1 MGSDPAPELPLEAA
15 RAEAARLRDKIRR
28 HEYLYYVKDSPEISD
43 GEFDRLMRRLQ
54 QLESSHPE
62 VLRADSPTQR
72 VGGAPREG
80 VEKASHSSA
89 LLSLDNAFNQH
100 ELKEFDRRARELID
114 VESIAYVGELKFDG
128 VSMAV
133 RYANRELE
141 IALTRGDGQQGEIIT
156 PNART
161 LGTVPLSVL
170 PEKLDRIGLPY
181 EFEVRGE
188 VVMPKTAFDK
198 LNHRRA
204 EAGEALYANPRNV
217 AAGSLRML
225 DPSVTARRRLDFFAY
240 MLLVEGAD
248 AFDTHWEALEALTEL
263 GFKVDRHRRRLRGV
277 SELVAFRDELMPR
290 RNELPYEIDGL
301 VFKVDQA
308 VLRRRLGATS
318 KAPRW
323 AIACKPTAQQVETV
337 VEDIDIQVGRTG
349 AITPRARLRPVRVGG
364 VTVSRA
370 TLHNEDEIARLGLYI
385 GDHVLLERS
394 GDVIP
399 KILRVVR
406 QGDQRLPFV
415 MPSTCPVC
423 GSEVVREE
431 GEVVARCINNSCKA
445 RLKQSI
451 EHFAHRSAMDIE
463 GIGERVVE
471 QLVDD
476 GLVRDIAD
484 LYKLTVRQLA
494 ALEKDSTMTPKR
506 AENIVAAI
514 RDARDADWGTLLG
527 GLAIPGVG
535 PVTAKV
541 VAGEFPGR
549 ASLQRAPEE
558 DLVAVKGVSS
568 RAAKEIK
575 RFLED
580 PHGQSLLDSLHEAGL
595 QSVAPGDSGR
605 SIESEQE
612 PDPEGELDRADAAK
626 LRLAISRFAQR
637 MGLKGKDRGLG
648 DLLIGEL
655 VDCGT
660 LQSQADLFRLQ
671 ADDLA
676 GRGSVRLGLK
686 SAKKILS
693 ALEKSKQASLGSLLF
708 GLGIRYVGDRTAAL
722 LASHFRS
729 LDAIA
734 GASTEQ
740 LEEVE
745 EVGPNI
751 AEAIKRF
758 FDSDK
763 NKALIERL
771 RESGLR
777 FEEEEVEQPVSRP
790 FEGKVFVITGTLSEM
805 TRAEA
810 KSAIQQLGGK
820 VTGSVSGRT
829 TFLLAGEKAG
839 SKLAKARRL
848 NVGVI
853 DEGGLRSLAGEAWSS
868 VSV

>member
-1 MGSDPAPELPLEAA
+1 
-15 RAEAARLRDKIRR
+15 
-28 HEYLYYVKDSPEISD
+28 
-43 GEFDRLMRRLQ
+43 
-54 QLESSHPE
+54 
-62 VLRADSPTQR
+62 
-72 VGGAPREG
+72 
-80 VEKASHSSA
+80 
-89 LLSLDNAFNQH
+89 
-100 ELKEFDRRARELID
+100 
-114 VESIAYVGELKFDG
+114 
-128 VSMAV
+128 
-133 RYANRELE
+133 
-141 IALTRGDGQQGEIIT
+141 
-156 PNART
+156 
-161 LGTVPLSVL
+161 
-170 PEKLDRIGLPY
+170 
-181 EFEVRGE
+181 
-188 VVMPKTAFDK
+188 MPKTAFAK
-198 LNHRRA
+198 LNRRRA

-370 TLHNEDEIARLGLYI
+370 TLHNEDEVARLGLYI

-406 QGDQRLPFV
+406 EGDQRLPFV

-527 GLAIPGVG
+527 GLAIPSVG

-595 QSVAPGDSGR
+595 RSVAPGDSGR

-671 ADDLA
+671 AEDLA

-829 TFLLAGEKAG
+829 TFLLAGEKPG